1 MNMPIGL
8 GSAYDHR
15 ALRLHLAAGSLATP
29 RNETL
34 AVLVVDDEE
43 EVLEELTATLRRR
56 GLHALSASSAETALA
71 VLCSRPDI
79 GALVSDIRMPGMDGI
94 ALAERALC
102 GRPEADALEVVLVT
116 GYATAS
122 QGMAASRLGAFG
134 VLQKPMRGADFGRMV
149 EDALARAAARRRADA
164 PALPHFAAWQP
175 ATPAVD
181 ELPYAPPS
189 PARAAEA
196 LLLSL
201 AQRLDGL
208 EQGFSPTLRDMR
220 TPLAALLGSATD
232 PATRR
237 LIALMDDLADVE
249 ALEEGTATMERMPV
263 SAHALM
269 GAVAGRLAS
278 LGARCARRIILQPD
292 ADPAFDF
299 DTARL
304 VRAVG
309 LLAGAALDG
318 TPGLAELS
326 LDAGAGQ
333 ARLDL
338 VIRPDRPVATAVPER
353 RLPIAVARRL
363 VGLLGGR
370 LDAWT
375 LPDGGL
381 RARLLIRGA

>member
-8 GSAYDHR
+8 GSAYHLRAHDDR

-43 EVLEELTATLRRR
+43 EVLEELAATLRRR

-116 GYATAS
+116 GYASAS
-122 QGMAASRLGAFG
+122 QGMAATRLGAFG
-134 VLQKPMRGADFGRMV
+134 VLQKPMRGADLGRMV
-149 EDALARAAARRRADA
+149 EDALARAASRRRADA
-164 PALPHFAAWQP
+164 PAPPHFAAWQP
-175 ATPAVD
+175 ATPVVD

-196 LLLSL
+196 LMLSL

-220 TPLAALLGSATD
+220 PPLAALIGSATD
-232 PATRR
+232 PARHQPATGWPRR
-237 LIALMDDLADVE
+237 
-249 ALEEGTATMERMPV
+249 
-263 SAHALM
+263 
-269 GAVAGRLAS
+269 
-278 LGARCARRIILQPD
+278 
-292 ADPAFDF
+292 
-299 DTARL
+299 
-304 VRAVG
+304 
-309 LLAGAALDG
+309 
-318 TPGLAELS
+318 
-326 LDAGAGQ
+326 
-333 ARLDL
+333 
-338 VIRPDRPVATAVPER
+338 
-353 RLPIAVARRL
+353 
-363 VGLLGGR
+363 
-370 LDAWT
+370 
-375 LPDGGL
+375 
-381 RARLLIRGA
+381 